1 MQWYVYLILISA
13 TAFLVQVAVELVNRP
28 IRTIFRLRRTALER
42 MLAVGNIAL
51 PKPRELAI
59 SSRQIFEYDQAV
71 ENVRQAQ
78 RTFRSLGARLL
89 ALGESE
95 PAIRTVMA
103 LFGLNIVTAGQ
114 KLIGLSR
121 VYAATK
127 TDNDKLRHEIEKAVG
142 EISTALAA
150 SRRLSRNDMI
160 KFQLE
165 PMYLRS
171 RAHPRRRMR
180 DNSPLGQQRMVSSYA
195 LPSSP
200 LAPNAK
206 GDSRHVAEARSRPH
220 RTASPH
226 DIAKRQSIHGGV
238 HLKSKPEQPL
248 WAPS

>member
-28 IRTIFRLRRTALER
+28 IRTIFRLRRAALER

-59 SSRQIFEYDQAV
+59 SSRQIFEYDEAV
-71 ENVRQAQ
+71 ENVREAQ
-78 RTFRSLGARLL
+78 RTFRGLGARLL

-103 LFGLNIVTAGQ
+103 LFGLNIVAAGQ

-121 VYAATK
+121 VYAAAK
-127 TDNDKLRHEIEKAVG
+127 TDNDKLRHDIEKAVG
-142 EISTALAA
+142 EISAALAA

-171 RAHPRRRMR
+171 VAHPRGRMR
-180 DNSPLGQQRMVSSYA
+180 DNSPLGQQRTVSPYG
-195 LPSSP
+195 LPSSS

-206 GDSRHVAEARSRPH
+206 GNSRYVVEARSRPH
-220 RTASPH
+220 RTTSSH
-226 DIAKRQSIHGGV
+226 DIAKRQSTHGGA
-238 HLKSKPEQPL
+238 HLKSKPGPPL
-248 WAPS
+248 WAQ

>member
-1 MQWYVYLILISA
+1 
-13 TAFLVQVAVELVNRP
+13 
-28 IRTIFRLRRTALER
+28 
-42 MLAVGNIAL
+42 
-51 PKPRELAI
+51 
-59 SSRQIFEYDQAV
+59 
-71 ENVRQAQ
+71 
-78 RTFRSLGARLL
+78 
-89 ALGESE
+89 
-95 PAIRTVMA
+95 MA
-103 LFGLNIVTAGQ
+103 LFGLNIVAAGQ

-121 VYAATK
+121 VYAAAK
-127 TDNDKLRHEIEKAVG
+127 TDNDKLRYEIEKAVG

-171 RAHPRRRMR
+171 AAHPRRRMR
-180 DNSPLGQQRMVSSYA
+180 DNSPLGQQRTVSSYA

-226 DIAKRQSIHGGV
+226 DIAKRQSIHGGA
-238 HLKSKPEQPL
+238 HLKSKPGQPL